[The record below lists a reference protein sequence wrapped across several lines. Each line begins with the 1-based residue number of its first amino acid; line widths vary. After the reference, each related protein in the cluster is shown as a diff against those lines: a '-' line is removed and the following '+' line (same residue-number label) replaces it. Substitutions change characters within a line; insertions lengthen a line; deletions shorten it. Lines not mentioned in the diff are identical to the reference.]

1 MHRKEEQQEDLAFFG
16 NQERKQEE
24 LQSVETETETERRSK
39 KNRLFTGC
47 GNRNRKEDLF
57 FLESNKNDLV
67 SDSGSTRVFII
78 FTEKIIQSLVSICRM

>member
-24 LQSVETETETERRSK
+24 IQSVETETGRRSK

-67 SDSGSTRVFII
+67 SDSGSTRVLII